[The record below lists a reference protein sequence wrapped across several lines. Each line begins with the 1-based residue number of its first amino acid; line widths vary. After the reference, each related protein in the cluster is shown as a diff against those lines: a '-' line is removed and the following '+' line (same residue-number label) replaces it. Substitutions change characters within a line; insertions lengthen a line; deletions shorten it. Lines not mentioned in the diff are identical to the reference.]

1 MHVISASIPALKP
14 MKFGNFR
21 GSIAG
26 SMMGTIILPP
36 MNSMWYLSWP
46 QEKGLFTAANLIPA
60 GGRAGPDDELPEE
73 DSLPKAKPRDKDT
86 REPVFFHALPGSFYD
101 EVLSTI
107 PLAGVLDL
115 CPGDGALALSSYKK
129 GICYTG
135 LRFSDSQKAVPC
147 RAPRTQQKKTCDV
160 GRHGPAV

>member
-1 MHVISASIPALKP
+1 MSC
-14 MKFGNFR
+14 
-21 GSIAG
+21 
-26 SMMGTIILPP
+26 
-36 MNSMWYLSWP
+36 
-46 QEKGLFTAANLIPA
+46 
-60 GGRAGPDDELPEE
+60 PEE
-73 DSLPKAKPRDKDT
+73 DSLPKAKPRDKYT

-135 LRFSDSQKAVPC
+135 LCFSDYHNKFLPQHLERSMWHAMSDDTDLLYE
-147 RAPRTQQKKTCDV
+147 PRLVSCLGDD
-160 GRHGPAV
+160 GGGGS